1 MEKFKKMFKKLGTEK
16 GELFVADLRPKLL
29 IAFLVAMAAMIL
41 FWVLRLACT
50 SKVTFW
56 YGVFNFFYGVSRFSA
71 VVLLI
76 ALILAW
82 GYLIAFSVRDFFGP
96 NGSRRVFTAEARPN
110 IRDDDDSDEFSLD
123 FGDLSGFDGS
133 DNSDESSLDFGD
145 LSDFDDP

>member
-96 NGSRRVFTAEARPN
+96 NGSKRVFTAWPRP
-110 IRDDDDSDEFSLD
+110 RDEDESELD
-123 FGDLSGFDGS
+123 LGDLSVFDDPDDSG
-133 DNSDESSLDFGD
+133 DSSLDLGD
-145 LSDFDDP
+145 LSDFPDP

>member
-96 NGSRRVFTAEARPN
+96 NGSKRVFTARPRP
-110 IRDDDDSDEFSLD
+110 RDEDESELD
-123 FGDLSGFDGS
+123 LGDLSVFDDPDDSG
-133 DNSDESSLDFGD
+133 DSSLDLGD
-145 LSDFDDP
+145 LSDFPDPWHF

>member
-1 MEKFKKMFKKLGTEK
+1 MEKIKKLIKRLGTEK

-29 IAFLVAMAAMIL
+29 IAFLVAMAAMVL

-76 ALILAW
+76 VLILAW

-110 IRDDDDSDEFSLD
+110 IRDDDESELD
-123 FGDLSGFDGS
+123 LGDLSVFDDPDDSG
-133 DNSDESSLDFGD
+133 DSSLDLGD
-145 LSDFDDP
+145 LSDFPDP

>member
-96 NGSRRVFTAEARPN
+96 NASKRVFTARPRP
-110 IRDDDDSDEFSLD
+110 RDEDESELD
-123 FGDLSGFDGS
+123 LGDLSVFDDPDDSG
-133 DNSDESSLDFGD
+133 DSSLDLGD
-145 LSDFDDP
+145 LSDFPDP

>member
-1 MEKFKKMFKKLGTEK
+1 MEKFKKFVRKLRTEK

-56 YGVFNFFYGVSRFSA
+56 YGMFNFFYGVSCFSA

-82 GYLIAFSVRDFFGP
+82 GYLIAFSVKDFFGP
-96 NGSRRVFTAEARPN
+96 NGSKRVFTAEARPS
-110 IRDDDDSDEFSLD
+110 RDEDESELDLGDLSVFDDSDS
-123 FGDLSGFDGS
+123 GDPDSGD
-133 DNSDESSLDFGD
+133 SSLNLGD
-145 LSDFDDP
+145 LSDFPD

>member
-1 MEKFKKMFKKLGTEK
+1 MEKFKKFIKRLGTEK

-56 YGVFNFFYGVSRFSA
+56 YGMFNFFYGVSRFSA

-82 GYLIAFSVRDFFGP
+82 GYLIAFSIKDFFGP
-96 NGSRRVFTAEARPN
+96 NGSKRVFTAEARPS
-110 IRDDDDSDEFSLD
+110 RDEDESELDLGDLSVFDDSDS
-123 FGDLSGFDGS
+123 GDPDSGD
-133 DNSDESSLDFGD
+133 SSLDLGD
-145 LSDFDDP
+145 LSDFPD

>member
-1 MEKFKKMFKKLGTEK
+1 MEKFKKFIKRLGTEK

-56 YGVFNFFYGVSRFSA
+56 YGMLNFFYGVSRFSA

-76 ALILAW
+76 ALALAW
-82 GYLIAFSVRDFFGP
+82 IYLIAFSVKDFFGP
-96 NGSRRVFTAEARPN
+96 NGSKRVFTAKARPF
-110 IRDDDDSDEFSLD
+110 RDDDESEPDL
-123 FGDLSGFDGS
+123 GDLSVFDDPDSGDPDS
-133 DNSDESSLDFGD
+133 GDSSLDLGD
-145 LSDFDDP
+145 LSDFPD

>member
-1 MEKFKKMFKKLGTEK
+1 MEKFKKLIKRLGTEK

-96 NGSRRVFTAEARPN
+96 NGSKRVFTARPRP
-110 IRDDDDSDEFSLD
+110 RDEDESELD
-123 FGDLSGFDGS
+123 LGDLSVFDDPDDSG
-133 DNSDESSLDFGD
+133 DSSLDLGD
-145 LSDFDDP
+145 LSDFPDP

>member
-96 NGSRRVFTAEARPN
+96 NGSKRVFTARPRP
-110 IRDDDDSDEFSLD
+110 RDEDESELD
-123 FGDLSGFDGS
+123 LGDLSVFDDPDDSG
-133 DNSDESSLDFGD
+133 DSSLDLGD
-145 LSDFDDP
+145 LSDFPDP

>member
-1 MEKFKKMFKKLGTEK
+1 MEKIKKLIKRLGTEK

-29 IAFLVAMAAMIL
+29 IAFLVAMAAMVL

-110 IRDDDDSDEFSLD
+110 IRDDDESELD
-123 FGDLSGFDGS
+123 LGDLSVFDDPDDSG
-133 DNSDESSLDFGD
+133 DSSLDLGD
-145 LSDFDDP
+145 LSDFPDP

>member
-1 MEKFKKMFKKLGTEK
+1 MEKLKKMFKKLGTEK

-96 NGSRRVFTAEARPN
+96 NGSKRVFTARPRP
-110 IRDDDDSDEFSLD
+110 RDEDESELD
-123 FGDLSGFDGS
+123 LGDLSVFDDPDDSG
-133 DNSDESSLDFGD
+133 DSSLDLGD
-145 LSDFDDP
+145 LSDFPDP

>member
-1 MEKFKKMFKKLGTEK
+1 MEKFKKFIKRLGTEK
-16 GELFVADLRPKLL
+16 GEIFVADLRPKLL

-56 YGVFNFFYGVSRFSA
+56 YGMFNFFYGVSRFSA

-82 GYLIAFSVRDFFGP
+82 GYLIAFSIKDFFGP
-96 NGSRRVFTAEARPN
+96 NGSKRVFTAEARPS
-110 IRDDDDSDEFSLD
+110 RDEDESELDLGDLSVFDDSDS
-123 FGDLSGFDGS
+123 GDPDSGD
-133 DNSDESSLDFGD
+133 SSLDLGD
-145 LSDFDDP
+145 LSDFPD